1 MFELFHY
8 SDDPVCR
15 VNIVMSNTAASH
27 SQSSAAC
34 VWNEGDPVCRVNTDM
49 LSTVVSHS
57 QSPAACDW
65 NGDDPMYRVNTAI
78 SNTMSS
84 HSQSSMACDWNDGDH
99 AGRLETVM
107 LNTAMSHSQLPQVCD
122 WSVNKLTKSQSDK
135 KKGEVLSLKLR
146 VEVIRESYSG
156 LSQRALALKFN
167 CSKTQIQNILKDKD
181 RLLREWKEGG
191 SQFVKRKRK
200 QRNENVNSFVWE
212 WFKEARAKGLPLSG
226 PILQEK
232 AREFAAFFNIEKF
245 NASNG
250 WLDSFKKRHNIVFRE
265 ILGESETEEADWRLR
280 VSTMCESYALR
291 DVFNMDE
298 TGLFFRMVP
307 DKTINQER
315 TCHGGELASERLTLC
330 FCINALGEKEPP
342 VVIYPKSFKE
352 NDVLQLGVEWYAN
365 SNAWMTPDIFCQWVT
380 KFNEK
385 MIQENRKI
393 ILFLDDAPCHPLLEL
408 SNINFIFLPVSSTS
422 RLQPLD
428 QGIIQAF
435 KVLYRRRML
444 RSLVARM
451 NGTVSITQ
459 VAHQI
464 TVSDAIT
471 WVKSAWMEVKP
482 TIAQRLFAM
491 CGVKIDQANVTLED
505 DIATELDN
513 IAVEISSLG
522 EAAGID
528 VDLEPEANHVVPCY
542 DAGSDWEQ
550 QLLGA
555 AWSDELSAGEEADK
569 VEEPSV
575 MPLPLSQALNSIAAL
590 KALANELGNYEKLM
604 KALEVAEEEF
614 ENIIVKDRCHY

>member
-1 MFELFHY
+1 MAATNSESPIECSWSETDPVCKMNTDVTRNVARHSQL
-8 SDDPVCR
+8 STECDWCDDDLVCR
-15 VNIVMSNTAASH
+15 VNTVTLDTATSHSQSSTAHEWSNDNTVCGVNSVTSNTAASH
-27 SQSSAAC
+27 TQF
-34 VWNEGDPVCRVNTDM
+34 
-49 LSTVVSHS
+49 
-57 QSPAACDW
+57 
-65 NGDDPMYRVNTAI
+65 PM
-78 SNTMSS
+78 
-84 HSQSSMACDWNDGDH
+84 
-99 AGRLETVM
+99 
-107 LNTAMSHSQLPQVCD
+107 VCD
-122 WSVNKLTKSQSDK
+122 WSSSKLTKPQCDK

-146 VEVIRESYSG
+146 VEVIRESSSG

-191 SQFVKRKRK
+191 SQFAKRKRR
-200 QRNENVNSFVWE
+200 QRNENVNNFVWE
-212 WFKEARAKGLPLSG
+212 WFKEARARGLPLSG

-265 ILGESETEEADWRLR
+265 ILGESEMEEADWRLR
-280 VSTMCESYALR
+280 VATMCEGYELR
-291 DVFNMDE
+291 NIFNMDE
-298 TGLFFRMVP
+298 TGLFFRAVP
-307 DKTINQER
+307 DKTIGQEKMY
-315 TCHGGELASERLTLC
+315 HGGELAGERLTLS

-342 VVIYPKSFKE
+342 VVIYSKCSKE
-352 NDVLQLGVEWYAN
+352 NDAPQLGVEQYAN
-365 SNAWMTPDIFCQWVT
+365 INAWMTPDIFCQWVT
-380 KFNEK
+380 KLNEK

-393 ILFLDDAPCHPLLEL
+393 LLFLDDAPCHPLLEL
-408 SNINFIFLPVSSTS
+408 SNINFIFLPASSAS
-422 RLQPLD
+422 RLQPLE

-451 NGTVSITQ
+451 NGTISIRRL
-459 VAHQI
+459 AHQI

-482 TIAQRLFAM
+482 AVAQRLFAI
-491 CGVKIDQANVTLED
+491 CGIKTEQTCATLED

-513 IAVEISSLG
+513 VAIEVSSLG

-528 VDLEPEANHVVPCY
+528 VELEPEGSHSVPCY

-550 QLLGA
+550 QLLGV
-555 AWSDELSAGEEADK
+555 AWGDEPSADEEADK
-569 VEEPSV
+569 AEEPSV
-575 MPLPLSQALNSIAAL
+575 MPLPLSQALSSIAAL
-590 KALANELGNYEKLM
+590 KALTVELGSHDKLM

-614 ENIIVKDRCHY
+614 ENIIVKERCQY